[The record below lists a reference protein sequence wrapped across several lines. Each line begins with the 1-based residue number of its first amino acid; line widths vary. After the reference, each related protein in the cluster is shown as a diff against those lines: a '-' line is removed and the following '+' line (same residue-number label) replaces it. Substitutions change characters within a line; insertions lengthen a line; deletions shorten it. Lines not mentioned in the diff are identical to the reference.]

1 MHATEN
7 TVLSGAGLLAVAV
20 AFLGPWMGQ
29 YALILI
35 CAGLGG
41 SWAVSRAT
49 TSSKGAAAL
58 LLFRLMGTA
67 VVTTGTAAWWIETQY
82 KIPAKETLAVIAFA
96 IGLGGDNWHTVFT
109 WAFSKM
115 PWGRS
120 ETKNKE
126 S

>member
-1 MHATEN
+1 MQATES
-7 TVLSGAGLLAVAV
+7 TVLSGAGLLAFAV

-35 CAGLGG
+35 CAGFGG
-41 SWAVSRAT
+41 SWAVTRAN
-49 TSSKGAAAL
+49 SASKAAAAM

-67 VVTTGTAAWWIETQY
+67 VIVTGTAAWWIETMY

-96 IGLGGDNWHTVFT
+96 IGFGGENWSAVFS
-109 WAFSKM
+109 WAFNKM
-115 PWGRS
+115 PWSRPES
-120 ETKNKE
+120 KNKE